1 VNPLG
6 NPAVGLEEQAGQPGR
21 GVAVSAAMRLTSIR
35 HALALLAAGA
45 LLVACAGNTG
55 GSGFG
60 NDNSSGSG
68 SGGGTGNGGS
78 GGSGGGGSGG
88 SPGTFGNSSGTGSSG
103 GGGSGDGG
111 GPIGPVD
118 VTPPCDSGLA
128 IDGDAFNFAKA
139 IGICTSALQSGYGV
153 VSATYQN
160 AFGSS
165 NAPAAGQW
173 GLLPS
178 FGSSIMPRE
187 GSLLGDISSG
197 FARAWDDA
205 TGTNTGQTSDFVAGT
220 PMDGTSYPTG
230 AAPPGFPK
238 AAQGC
243 QQDNLV
249 NDMVDVKLV
258 LKAPPDASGF
268 QFDFD
273 FFSSEWPNYVCSNFN
288 DAFVAYLTSS
298 QTTDNI
304 SFDSMHNPVAVN
316 ISFLDVCTPGAPV
329 GCLRS
334 DGAMPDPPL
343 YTSTCSA
350 GTQDLSGTGF
360 GDTDM
365 TQCDQSVNNVT
376 ASLGASTGWLTT
388 TAPIQPGEQFTLE
401 FMIWDAGDGLLDSS
415 VLVDHFQ
422 WLGGQ
427 GTVTTGTNPAPA
439 Q

>member
-1 VNPLG
+1 MV
-6 NPAVGLEEQAGQPGR
+6 
-21 GVAVSAAMRLTSIR
+21 
-35 HALALLAAGA
+35 AAGA
-45 LLVACAGNTG
+45 LFVAC
-55 GSGFG
+55 
-60 NDNSSGSG
+60 
-68 SGGGTGNGGS
+68 S
-78 GGSGGGGSGG
+78 GGSPDAGFGHQGSPGGGGGGSGSPGAGGGNGGG
-88 SPGTFGNSSGTGSSG
+88 SGSSGGTGTFGSSSGTGSSSG
-103 GGGSGDGG
+103 STSGDGG

-128 IDGDAFNFAKA
+128 IDGDAFNFAKS
-139 IGICTSALQSGYGV
+139 IGICTSSLKDGYGV
-153 VSATYQN
+153 VSAAYQN
-160 AFGSS
+160 AFNSS
-165 NAPAAGQW
+165 NQPAAGQW
-173 GLLPS
+173 GLLPT
-178 FGSSIMPRE
+178 FGGSIKPRE

-197 FARAWDDA
+197 FAREWDDA

-220 PMDGTSYPTG
+220 PMDGMNYPTG
-230 AAPPGFPK
+230 GAPPGFPK

-243 QQDNLV
+243 PQDNLV

-258 LKAPPDASGF
+258 LKAPMDASGF

-288 DAFVAYLTSS
+288 DAFIAYLTSA

-304 SFDSMHNPVAVN
+304 SFDAKNNPVAVN
-316 ISFLDVCTPGAPV
+316 ISFLNTCTPGAPV

-334 DGAMPDPPL
+334 NGANPDPPL
-343 YTSTCSA
+343 YTSTCGA
-350 GTQDLSGTGF
+350 GPQDLSGTGF

-365 TQCDQSVNNVT
+365 TQCDPSVNNVT

-415 VLVDHFQ
+415 VLIDHFQ

-427 GTVTTGTNPAPA
+427 GQVTTGTNPAPA